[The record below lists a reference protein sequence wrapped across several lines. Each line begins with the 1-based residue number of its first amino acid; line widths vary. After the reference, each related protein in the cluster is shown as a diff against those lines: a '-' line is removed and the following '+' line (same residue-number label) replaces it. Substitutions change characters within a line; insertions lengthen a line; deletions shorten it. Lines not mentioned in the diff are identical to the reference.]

1 MRIPINIIPKGYIQ
15 IPQHEY
21 DMLTFKS
28 KSYDNIDS
36 VINVLLEEA
45 HRSTLD
51 GDDSDYTDGVFDT
64 TIRINKELCKDELR
78 KRTGGGKL
86 FPVQTGDS
94 DLSW

>member
-1 MRIPINIIPKGYIQ
+1 MKIPKLTPRKNTIT

-28 KSYDNIDS
+28 EAYDRVDS
-36 VINVLLEEA
+36 KLNEGLTYIHNLGEFA
-45 HRSTLD
+45 TNYHD
-51 GDDSDYTDGVFDT
+51 GMQSAMMSVY
-64 TIRINKELCKDELR
+64 KELQKDELR

-94 DLSW
+94 DLPW